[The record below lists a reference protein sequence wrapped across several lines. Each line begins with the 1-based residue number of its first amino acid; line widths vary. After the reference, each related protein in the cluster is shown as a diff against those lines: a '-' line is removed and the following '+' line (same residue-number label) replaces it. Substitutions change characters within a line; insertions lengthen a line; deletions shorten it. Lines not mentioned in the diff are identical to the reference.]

1 MSSGLL
7 QIPLP
12 QPRGDFAMRAVV
24 SGVVAGLVVLAV
36 GSFGFLEA
44 QAHRPSAQE
53 QTANSPELVAMSYDA
68 GDGRQQITIVDSR
81 QRVLAVYH
89 VDRATGALA
98 LKSVRNLNWD
108 LLIEDFNSDKPTPR
122 EVRALTQR

>member
-1 MSSGLL
+1 M
-7 QIPLP
+7 
-12 QPRGDFAMRAVV
+12 
-24 SGVVAGLVVLAV
+24 
-36 GSFGFLEA
+36 GFLEA
-44 QAHRPSAQE
+44 QAQRPLAQDKVVS
-53 QTANSPELVAMSYDA
+53 SPELVAMSYDA
-68 GDGRQQITIVDSR
+68 GDGRQQLTVLDSR

-89 VDRATGALA
+89 VDRATGALS

>member
-1 MSSGLL
+1 
-7 QIPLP
+7 
-12 QPRGDFAMRAVV
+12 MRAVV
-24 SGVVAGLVVLAV
+24 CGVVVGLCVLAV
-36 GSFGFLEA
+36 GSMGFSQAPA
-44 QAHRPSAQE
+44 QRP
-53 QTANSPELVAMSYDA
+53 ANQDRMVSSPELVAMSYDA
-68 GDGRQQITIVDSR
+68 GDGRQQITVVDPR

-108 LLIEDFNSDKPTPR
+108 LMIEDFNSDKPTPR

>member
-1 MSSGLL
+1 M
-7 QIPLP
+7 
-12 QPRGDFAMRAVV
+12 
-24 SGVVAGLVVLAV
+24 
-36 GSFGFLEA
+36 GFSQA
-44 QAHRPSAQE
+44 QRPTAQE
-53 QTANSPELVAMSYDA
+53 RTVSSPELVAMSYDA
-68 GDGRQQITIVDSR
+68 GDGRQQITVVDPR

-108 LLIEDFNSDKPTPR
+108 LMIEDFNSDKPTPR

>member
-1 MSSGLL
+1 
-7 QIPLP
+7 
-12 QPRGDFAMRAVV
+12 MRAVV
-24 SGVVAGLVVLAV
+24 CGVVVGLCILAAG
-36 GSFGFLEA
+36 SMGFSQAPTQRPAA
-44 QAHRPSAQE
+44 QDRTVS
-53 QTANSPELVAMSYDA
+53 SPELVAMSYDA
-68 GDGRQQITIVDSR
+68 GDGRQQITVVDPR

-108 LLIEDFNSDKPTPR
+108 LMIEDFNSDKPTPR